1 MTGYTEH
8 SDCGTDMATL
18 YKRYYGRVV
27 AFIDCVIH
35 DRDEANSLAQDIFL
49 KLLENKGVLDHVA
62 NVDTYLYVVSRNK
75 ALAYLRRK
83 LKVSEVECEEE
94 DYSPEDLALFKELSE
109 LLSKVINR
117 MPAQRRRIFL
127 MSRDEGLSYQEI
139 ADILSIS
146 RRTVETQIYLAM
158 QEIRKAM
165 FVFLLFLLY
174 LTK

>member
-1 MTGYTEH
+1 
-8 SDCGTDMATL
+8 MA
-18 YKRYYGRVV
+18 
-27 AFIDCVIH
+27 
-35 DRDEANSLAQDIFL
+35 
-49 KLLENKGVLDHVA
+49 
-62 NVDTYLYVVSRNK
+62 
-75 ALAYLRRK
+75 
-83 LKVSEVECEEE
+83 
-94 DYSPEDLALFKELSE
+94 
-109 LLSKVINR
+109 KVINR